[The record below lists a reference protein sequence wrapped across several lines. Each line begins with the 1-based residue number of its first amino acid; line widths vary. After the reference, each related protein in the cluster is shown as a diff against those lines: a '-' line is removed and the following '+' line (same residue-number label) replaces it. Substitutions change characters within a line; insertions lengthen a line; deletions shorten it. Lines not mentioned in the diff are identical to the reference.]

1 MNDNELTIKKAL
13 KKQAEELE
21 KRRLIILEFEYKM
34 NEMEQN
40 ILIISA
46 QNKQLEAMLETI
58 QQERIRFLEENTFLE
73 QETKKKK
80 EVVTIAA

>member
-1 MNDNELTIKKAL
+1 MNDNELAIKKAL